1 MDDRTSDALQ
11 INDINPFVVGTDAMN
26 LPGAW
31 SDAQQFS
38 YYDEDTD
45 KESIPVSVEKNMSSI
60 CDVARTAGN
69 NTISMCEPSTKN
81 CPMSRGLIP
90 GRTIDPGMW
99 NYNGFKKLLAE
110 QKESD
115 DCIYVYMAIFLLF
128 IIIFLMK

>member
-1 MDDRTSDALQ
+1 MDDRTSDAIQ

-38 YYDEDTD
+38 YYDEYITD
-45 KESIPVSVEKNMSSI
+45 KASPPPVSMSSI

-69 NTISMCEPSTKN
+69 NTISMCNPGPKN

-99 NYNGFKKLLAE
+99 NYNGFKKLLAV

-115 DCIYVYMAIFLLF
+115 DCIYIYMAIFLLF